1 MEKVFCRIVNK
12 LEENGSIE
20 AEDKEV
26 YIYALNMIQV
36 YITNFAISA
45 AIGIALGMFWYCMVF
60 LIAFMILRQ
69 EAGGYHARGWKACYF
84 LSTLIL
90 VVALIWIKIQ
100 FTWKIY
106 ITAALSIISAIY
118 IFIFAPLADENKPLD
133 ERDRKAIR
141 KRAHKIVIFETL
153 TGILLLP
160 FQDMLACAVLSS
172 VILSGGTYIVWFIRE
187 KRKNLN
193 ILEKHKRQ

>member
-1 MEKVFCRIVNK
+1 MLSPSSARSTSESEKVFYRIVNK

-90 VVALIWIKIQ
+90 VVAL
-100 FTWKIY
+100 
-106 ITAALSIISAIY
+106 
-118 IFIFAPLADENKPLD
+118 D

>member
-1 MEKVFCRIVNK
+1 M
-12 LEENGSIE
+12 
-20 AEDKEV
+20 
-26 YIYALNMIQV
+26 
-36 YITNFAISA
+36 
-45 AIGIALGMFWYCMVF
+45 
-60 LIAFMILRQ
+60 
-69 EAGGYHARGWKACYF
+69 
-84 LSTLIL
+84 IL

-153 TGILLLP
+153 IGILLLP

>member
-1 MEKVFCRIVNK
+1 MEKVFYGIVNK

-26 YIYALNMIQV
+26 YVYALNMIQV

-45 AIGIALGMFWYCMVF
+45 VIGIAMGMFWHCMVF
-60 LIAFMILRQ
+60 LVAFMLLRQ

-84 LSTLIL
+84 LSTLLL

-100 FTWKIY
+100 FIWKIY
-106 ITAALSIISAIY
+106 ITAALAILSAIY

-141 KRAHKIVIFETL
+141 KRAHKIVIFEML
-153 TGILLLP
+153 TGILLIP
-160 FQDMLACAVLSS
+160 FRNTFACAVLSS
-172 VILSGGTYIVWFIRE
+172 VILCGGTYIVWFIRE
-187 KRKNLN
+187 KHKN
-193 ILEKHKRQ
+193 IKLE

>member
-1 MEKVFCRIVNK
+1 M
-12 LEENGSIE
+12 
-20 AEDKEV
+20 
-26 YIYALNMIQV
+26 
-36 YITNFAISA
+36 
-45 AIGIALGMFWYCMVF
+45 
-60 LIAFMILRQ
+60 
-69 EAGGYHARGWKACYF
+69 RGWKACYF

-193 ILEKHKRQ
+193 ILENTKDNRRKAEYESITETVILHHFGTVFSTDRICRRDCPGEGAD